1 MKKICLLL
9 LCTVFLALGACSSKD
24 TATTNGDE
32 SKADET
38 KQTVT
43 EGTENSAVKK
53 KEEDTGTPEQE
64 ETANNEDAYE
74 PAENFLTEAEKKEG
88 FKYRDDFGGTRDY
101 GFGYNDEVGIDGT
114 DNPLKPVKF
123 GPVNMT
129 IENVTVADIIPN
141 SDVASFF
148 DNRDRV
154 RAVIMTVKIENT
166 SEQDVS
172 FFPDSSVMTTD
183 TGEQVDAD
191 SWMSNETG
199 GDMLGK
205 VKKEGQIWYVLKN
218 EKADIKKVKFVID
231 PPYLTDSMDDLGQQK
246 RLEFDILD
254 PKAAKK
260 KDNQ

>member
-1 MKKICLLL
+1 MKKICLMLL
-9 LCTVFLALGACSSKD
+9 FTVFLILGACSSND
-24 TATTNGDE
+24 AATTTKGE
-32 SKADET
+32 ET
-38 KQTVT
+38 KQTAA
-43 EGTENSAVKK
+43 EDPKNNAVKQ
-53 KEEDTGTPEQE
+53 KEEDNGTAEQE
-64 ETANNEDAYE
+64 EIAANEDAYG
-74 PAENFLTEAEKKEG
+74 PAENFLTEEEKKEG

-141 SDVASFF
+141 SDTASLF
-148 DNRDRV
+148 DDRDRV

-166 SEQDVS
+166 SDQDVS

-191 SWMSNETG
+191 SWMSNDTG

-205 VKKEGQIWYVLKN
+205 VKKEGQIWYVLKD
-218 EKADIKKVKFVID
+218 EKADVKKVKFVID

-246 RLEFDILD
+246 RVEFDILD

-260 KDNQ
+260 KDGQ